1 MVNCHENEIT
11 EMHLQIS
18 KTPVV
23 SIILSKSDLFAV
35 YLRILKYIADLVPM
49 KLLSFTI
56 TLRFPKSYGEF

>member
-23 SIILSKSDLFAV
+23 SIVLSKSDFYAV
-35 YLRILKYIADLVPM
+35 YCCILKYIANLVPT

-56 TLRFPKSYGEF
+56 TLNFSKS